1 MDYETLPLSEWDENH
16 VRCWLESIGIKKEY
30 VEKLH
35 VEEVTGPA
43 LRELDESFLRKMGMK
58 GGQIHILIRKR
69 TELLQLPQNAQQAK
83 PPSSKTSNKTATQTD
98 SVRPKT
104 TPAQKSPSGD
114 SSRAAD
120 KTSRENT
127 APAPGKRQRR
137 SNNSPPKNTEE
148 GLQLSNCRPFRS
160 QNTHFKY
167 VKDKVLSPETGVN
180 GLIAPCH
187 EYKSFAIAAELNKNQ
202 LQSKFACEVIR
213 FASACMNIR
222 TNGTIHFGV
231 MDSVEEGGWTHGQII
246 GIKVNEREHYVDALD
261 DYIKKCFSK
270 SVQEVA
276 RKCIHPPVFVEV
288 IPKEQEQRFVVEVD
302 IEPTSDLV
310 KSKFFEVLLPKYHE
324 GSKKVILTKERT
336 LYQRLGAKSEPVE
349 HNDLATF
356 IQGLSER
363 DAQREKAELSSAQVH
378 TEVPQ
383 NLGRKLSIL
392 LNDGKN
398 YMDTSLRYILVT
410 NRCET
415 RDLNYIN
422 FLMHLNIFCVFD
434 FDEDSS
440 VSGLYSR
447 YREHHATRPFFLQDF
462 SNESKISNSVSQKHS
477 WDFASESK
485 TGASASQKH
494 SCLFDQTSWIFCN
507 GRSDFLGDEKPC
519 DENTWIRTKKKY
531 LKKAITHICDE
542 ILPQGSFIVL
552 FLLLS
557 PVQKPLVDTF
567 QEFYTEMNGTE
578 YIVCIAESRENYEKW
593 AYLAQASCSIK
604 TLEQCS
610 VVGMK
615 LSHIDATI
623 QKMLPSK
630 AQPRHLPVSTGGL
643 CVLPSLEE
651 EKLFSLEI
659 LCVDQCDD
667 IKLDLLSEK
676 EIQEIEQN
684 FYRGRK
690 IIWKNFWL
698 ADRKRCGEII
708 ERKACEDASKLLD
721 DILQGRG
728 FNCSVAKLKIFH
740 HPGSGG
746 STIARQVL
754 WKRRKDLRCA
764 IIKTSYLPATVCE
777 HALAFRDYEERD
789 ISHCLPVLLLIEDY
803 DEDYLDELKNEL
815 MDAVAIRKT
824 IFPRPSFILMCCRRS
839 NDPERLCKFS
849 PTDTVAVT
857 HKLTD
862 LEKSLFKTKLDK
874 LQQKDVKPEFILTF
888 VLMCEEFNATYVRDF
903 VGHILQG
910 IDRSSRDT
918 CLMRYVALLNFYVP
932 NSYLSLSHCE
942 AFLGL
947 GAYTEKKA
955 RAYDFKSHLSEQAR
969 MIFIELRE
977 STTYISSVQII
988 HCLVAKEILHQLSG
1002 NEPQSQLA
1010 MTLLQ
1015 EKTLFENRFGR
1026 EEFIKFI
1033 RYLFIRRD
1041 KRSRGDNTDTLF
1053 SPFIEHVCKAEDCEK
1068 AIAVL
1073 KAAYELLGKDPFFAQ
1088 QLARLHYNNEK
1099 FKDAEHWAGVAK
1111 FHLPNDSYILDTEGQ
1126 VYRKWFS
1133 FMVDKMSQD
1142 DNPESIIHKIE
1153 IALKAMKCFKAAQ
1166 QAAKAERESM
1176 NNVGYF
1182 GEVEVGC
1189 RLLKFLSTIQV
1200 FHRSPDGEYSE
1211 LVKYLITDYIP
1222 NDIAKPWGRLH
1233 SRLKGLRQNLY
1244 NALEWISED
1253 LSYFQTDKNQENEEE
1268 DERDEK
1274 EEQIYNPRKWLK
1286 RQSEVYARFFIS
1298 TSLFEGN
1305 QSSPESQLIRRM
1317 NIYKSGGGSVTNI
1330 LSFLSDKKENRS
1342 IEKLEKIL
1350 SCYTENPLKDRLEDN
1365 DLINYILCHITLACL
1380 SPGSAKLLPA
1390 NTLRQLSAR
1399 FFKARRPYPASA
1411 YFLLT
1416 LLYWPDEA
1424 LDKEPNP
1431 EKDEILNTAL
1441 QTLKRLYEIK
1451 MKDVPTRKKR
1461 IYTHFFL
1468 GKGYGLAKIVHKTR
1482 IDNLI
1487 RGSLHERR
1495 MKWLHGTIWNVP
1507 MIRDSLKRVSGW
1519 TKDRKLFMRGHVKE
1533 FRILPLHH
1541 DSVPPGNE
1549 NVTFYLGFSFNGLV
1563 AFNIEVENASPA
1575 SRTPAV

>member
-1 MDYETLPLSEWDENH
+1 MFLVCTTNIQFQLPDYRTLPVNKWDEND
-16 VRCWLESIGIKKEY
+16 VQCWLESIGIKKEY
-30 VEKLH
+30 VEKLY

-43 LRELDESFLRKMGMK
+43 LMELDDSFLKGIGMK
-58 GGQIHILIRKR
+58 GGQIHMLIRKR
-69 TELLQLPQNAQQAK
+69 NELLQLQQNAQQAK
-83 PPSSKTSNKTATQTD
+83 HSSSKRSDGADMQTD
-98 SVRPKT
+98 PVRPRNAPPQETSSGDSCGPIDK
-104 TPAQKSPSGD
+104 PSGD
-114 SSRAAD
+114 NRAS
-120 KTSRENT
+120 TS
-127 APAPGKRQRR
+127 GKRHRR
-137 SNNSPPKNTEE
+137 SSNS
-148 GLQLSNCRPFRS
+148 QLKSNDEVLELCNCRPFRS
-160 QNTHFKY
+160 QNTDFKY
-167 VKDKVLSPETGVN
+167 VKDRVLAPESGVS
-180 GLIAPCH
+180 GLITPCH
-187 EYKSFAIAAELNKNQ
+187 EYKSFATAAELNRNQ

-222 TNGTIHFGV
+222 TNGTIHFGI
-231 MDSVEEGGWTHGQII
+231 MDSVEDRAWKHGQII
-246 GIKVNEREHYVDALD
+246 GIKVKEREYYVDALD
-261 DYIKKCFSK
+261 YIEKCFCE
-270 SVQEVA
+270 SVQEIA

-288 IPKEQEQRFVVEVD
+288 ISKDSQEQRFVVEVD
-302 IEPTSDLV
+302 IEPTSSLV
-310 KSKFFEVLLPKYHE
+310 KNRFFEVYLPKYNE
-324 GSKKVILTKERT
+324 GSQKVTLTKDRA
-336 LYQRLGAKSEPVE
+336 LYQRVGAKTEPIK
-349 HNDLATF
+349 HNNLATF
-356 IQGLSER
+356 FQGLQDR
-363 DAQREKAELSSAQVH
+363 DAQREKAELSSTEVH
-378 TEVPQ
+378 TEISQ

-392 LNDGKN
+392 LNDGKS
-398 YMDTSLRYILVT
+398 YMDDSLRYILVT
-410 NRCET
+410 NRCEKN
-415 RDLNYIN
+415 DLKYIN

-434 FDEDSS
+434 FDEDSN
-440 VSGLYSR
+440 VSGLYSK
-447 YREHHATRPFFLQDF
+447 YKEHHATRSYFLQDF
-462 SNESKISNSVSQKHS
+462 SNESKTGNPSPQKHL
-477 WDFASESK
+477 
-485 TGASASQKH
+485 
-494 SCLFDQTSWIFCN
+494 CLFDQTSWIFCN

-531 LKKAITHICDE
+531 LKKAITRICDE
-542 ILPQGSFIVL
+542 ILPKRSFIVL

-578 YIVCIAESRENYEKW
+578 YIVCIAESRENYGKW
-593 AYLAQASCSIK
+593 ANLAQASCSIE

-610 VVGMK
+610 IVGMK
-615 LSHIDATI
+615 LSHVDTTI
-623 QKMLPSK
+623 QTMLPST
-630 AQPRHLPVSTGGL
+630 AQPRHLPVSTRGL
-643 CVLPSLEE
+643 CTLPSLEE

-659 LCVDQCDD
+659 LCIDQCDD
-667 IKLDLLSEK
+667 IKLDLLTEK
-676 EIQEIEQN
+676 EIQEVEQN

-690 IIWKNFWL
+690 IIWENFWL
-698 ADRKRCGEII
+698 ADKRRCGEII
-708 ERKACEDASKLLD
+708 EREACKDASKLLD
-721 DILQGRG
+721 DILRG
-728 FNCSVAKLKIFH
+728 SGLNYSVAKLKIFH

-764 IIKTSYLPATVCE
+764 VIKTSYSPATVCE
-777 HALAFRDYEERD
+777 HALAFRDYEEKE

-803 DEDYLDELKNEL
+803 DEDYLEELRNEL
-815 MDAVAIRKT
+815 MDAVATRK
-824 IFPRPSFILMCCRRS
+824 INSPRPYFILMCCRRS
-839 NDPERLCKFS
+839 NDPERLCKAS
-849 PTDTVAVT
+849 PLDTVAVT

-862 LEKSLFKTKLDK
+862 SEKSLFRTKLEK
-874 LQQKDVKPEFILTF
+874 LKQKDVKPEFILTF
-888 VLMCEEFNATYVRDF
+888 VLMCEEFNETYVRDF

-932 NSYLSLSHCE
+932 NSYVSLSHCE

-947 GAYTEKKA
+947 GVYTEMKS

-977 STTYISSVQII
+977 STTYISSVRII

-1033 RYLFIRRD
+1033 RDLFIRRD

-1073 KAAYELLGKDPFFAQ
+1073 KAAYELLGRDPFFAQ

-1099 FKDAEHWAGVAK
+1099 FEDAEHWAGVAK
-1111 FHLPNDSYILDTEGQ
+1111 SHLPNDSYILDTEGQ

-1133 FMVDKMSQD
+1133 FTVDKMTQED
-1142 DNPESIIHKIE
+1142 TPERIIQKIE
-1153 IALKAMKCFKAAQ
+1153 IALKAMKCFRAAQ
-1166 QAAKAERESM
+1166 QAAKAERDSM
-1176 NNVGYF
+1176 NNAGYF

-1189 RLLKFLSTIQV
+1189 RLLRFLSTVDV
-1200 FHRSPDGEYSE
+1200 FRRSPEGEYSE

-1222 NDIAKPWGRLH
+1222 KDVEKTWGRLH

-1253 LSYFQTDKNQENEEE
+1253 LSYFQTDKNHEKEEE
-1268 DERDEK
+1268 DEKDEK

-1286 RQSEVYARFFIS
+1286 RQSEVYAKFFIS
-1298 TSLFEGN
+1298 TSLIEHSNGG
-1305 QSSPESQLIRRM
+1305 PESQLIRRM

-1330 LSFLSDKKENRS
+1330 LSFLTDKKENRS
-1342 IEKLEKIL
+1342 AEKLEKIL
-1350 SCYTENPLKDRLEDN
+1350 GFYTENPLRDRLEDN

-1380 SPGSAKLLPA
+1380 APGSAKLLPVQ
-1390 NTLRQLSAR
+1390 TLRELSVR
-1399 FFKARRPYPASA
+1399 FFKGRRPFPASA
-1411 YFLLT
+1411 HFLLT

-1431 EKDEILNTAL
+1431 DKDEILISAL
-1441 QTLKRLYEIK
+1441 QTLKRLYDIK

-1468 GKGYGLAKIVHKTR
+1468 GKGYGLGKIVHKTK
-1482 IDNLI
+1482 IDKLI
-1487 RGSLHERR
+1487 SGSLDERR
-1495 MKWLHGTIWNVP
+1495 MKWLHGTVWNIAR
-1507 MIRDSLKRVSGW
+1507 IRDILKRVSGW
-1519 TKDRKLFMRGHVKE
+1519 TKDRNLFIRGHMKE
-1533 FRILPLHH
+1533 FPILPLHR

-1563 AFNIEVENASPA
+1563 AFNIEVETNPTI
-1575 SRTPAV
+1575 SRPQGI